1 MPRPTA
7 YKSEYVEQVFRYALL
22 GATKLRMAELIGVT
36 EKTFDN
42 WGKKHPEFFRAIKEG
57 RDDADAK
64 VSDSLYHRALGYE
77 YDEQVPIK
85 IKKVMYEQG
94 KRVSEVESVVMKTVH
109 RVVPPDNTSMIF
121 WLKNRQ
127 KEKWRDRQEVTGADG
142 GPIETNTL
150 TYMPKQLKSDYFEQP
165 GSASPAA

>member
-1 MPRPTA
+1 MPRPTRYIRENA
-7 YKSEYVEQVFRYALL
+7 DIVFRYALL
-22 GATKLRMAELIGVT
+22 GLTNERMAELFHVAGS
-36 EKTFDN
+36 TFDL
-42 WGKKHPEFFRAIKEG
+42 WIKRHPEFSGAIKQG

-85 IKKVMYEQG
+85 IKKVVYDNG
-94 KRVSEVESVVMKTVH
+94 KRVSETESVVMKTVH

-127 KEKWRDRQEVTGADG
+127 KANWRERHELTGADG
-142 GPIETNTL
+142 GAIEAATTV
-150 TYMPKQLKSDYFEQP
+150 TFIPKQLPDNYWRPDEVPK
-165 GSASPAA
+165 A